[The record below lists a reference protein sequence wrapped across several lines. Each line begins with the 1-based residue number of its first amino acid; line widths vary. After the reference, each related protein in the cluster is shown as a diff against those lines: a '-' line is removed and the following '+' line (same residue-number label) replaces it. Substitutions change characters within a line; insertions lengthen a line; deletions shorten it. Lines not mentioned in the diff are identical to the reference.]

1 LSDNFLSKAKIK
13 WIRSLQHKKYRE
25 EMNQFVIEGEKM
37 VKEALND
44 ASLEIVLLASTE
56 CLSYSNNVGEF
67 YQIDQQTLKQISS
80 LTTPNKSL
88 AVINKRKTAINHY
101 PKLVL
106 AVDGVQDPGNLGTI
120 IRTADWFGI
129 QVIICSFDTVD
140 CYNQKVL
147 QATMGSWN
155 RVQIEYH
162 SLNDILPQLNK
173 PIYGALLNGT
183 PLQKTTLTHEGILV
197 VGNEGQ
203 GISNA
208 VEAIVTNP
216 ISINGFGGAESL
228 NVAVATGI
236 LLHELTKVS

>member
-1 LSDNFLSKAKIK
+1 MSDKFLSKAKIK

-25 EMNQFVIEGEKM
+25 ELNQFVVEGEKM

-56 CLSYSNNVGEF
+56 SLSYSNNVGEF

-101 PKLVL
+101 PNLVL

-129 QVIICSFDTVD
+129 HVIICSFDTVD

-162 SLNDILPQLNK
+162 SLKDILPQLNK

>member
-1 LSDNFLSKAKIK
+1 MSDKFLSKAKIK

-56 CLSYSNNVGEF
+56 SLSYSNNVGEF
-67 YQIDQQTLKQISS
+67 YQIDHQTLKQISS

-101 PKLVL
+101 PDLVL

-129 QVIICSFDTVD
+129 KVIICSFDTVD

-162 SLNDILPQLNK
+162 SLKDILPQLNK

-183 PLQKTTLTHEGILV
+183 PLQNTTLTHEGILV